1 MGDAALIR
9 ACKEMRAA
17 DKRKDWDDAEIVGSP
32 AQYWLGD
39 RRVAARTVE
48 LGMMA
53 VLFRSEGIGTDY
65 ERHTLNERGRECAD
79 TGRIP
84 AFVRPNDKLSGA
96 AAK

>member
-17 DKRKDWDDAEIVGSP
+17 DERKDWDDAEIVGSP
-32 AQYWLGD
+32 AEYWLGS
-39 RRVAARTVE
+39 RRVKARTVE
-48 LGMMA
+48 LGMVA

-65 ERHTLNERGRECAD
+65 ERQTLNERGRECAD

-84 AFVRPNDKLSGA
+84 AFTIAS
-96 AAK
+96 

>member
-17 DKRKDWDDAEIVGSP
+17 EALKDWDAAEIVGSP
-32 AQYWLGD
+32 AEYWIGD
-39 RRVAARTVE
+39 RRLKARTVE
-48 LGMMA
+48 LGMMSI
-53 VLFRSEGIGTDY
+53 LFRSEGIGTDY

-84 AFVRPNDKLSGA
+84 AFVIDPTPDTGDGHE
-96 AAK
+96 